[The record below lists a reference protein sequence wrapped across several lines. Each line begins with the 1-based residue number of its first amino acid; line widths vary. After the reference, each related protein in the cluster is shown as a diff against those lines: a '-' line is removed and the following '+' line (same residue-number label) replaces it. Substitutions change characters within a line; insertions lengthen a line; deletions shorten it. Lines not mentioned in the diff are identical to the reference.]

1 MISIKNLSKEYSG
14 NVHALNN
21 VNLDIPKGDFVMLLG
36 SSGAGKST
44 LLRCING
51 LTEPSSGEIY
61 FDNIKAEDKK
71 SIRYIRKNTGMIF
84 QAFNIVNRLSVRQN
98 VLCGRLAYN
107 SSFLTCLKLF
117 KKSDI
122 NLAVEA
128 LERVGLSDKIY
139 SRADQLSGGQR
150 QRVGIARA
158 LVQQPQVI
166 LADEP
171 VASLDPVSA
180 AQILDILREINEK
193 EKITTIISI
202 HNTHLALKYAKRI
215 VGLQHGKIVFDK
227 DISLLKEND
236 ISLIYEGDKSIEN
249 ESSV

>member
-51 LTEPSSGEIY
+51 LTEPSNGEIY

-84 QAFNIVNRLSVRQN
+84 QAFNIVNRLSVLQN

-166 LADEP
+166 LAESQWP
-171 VASLDPVSA
+171 VLILFQLLRSLTFSG
-180 AQILDILREINEK
+180 K
-193 EKITTIISI
+193 SMKKKKS
-202 HNTHLALKYAKRI
+202 
-215 VGLQHGKIVFDK
+215 LQ
-227 DISLLKEND
+227 S
-236 ISLIYEGDKSIEN
+236 
-249 ESSV
+249 

>member
-1 MISIKNLSKEYSG
+1 
-14 NVHALNN
+14 
-21 VNLDIPKGDFVMLLG
+21 
-36 SSGAGKST
+36 
-44 LLRCING
+44 
-51 LTEPSSGEIY
+51 
-61 FDNIKAEDKK
+61 
-71 SIRYIRKNTGMIF
+71 MIF
-84 QAFNIVNRLSVRQN
+84 QAFNIVNRLSVLQN